1 MFSLLSLAFF
11 VHSYLRSCVLT
22 LPWTG
27 EEEMEEGKLEADAI
41 RLFLFTLGLEETCG
55 KEVV

>member
-1 MFSLLSLAFF
+1 MFSVLSLTFF
-11 VHSYLRSCVLT
+11 VRSYLRSCVLT

-41 RLFLFTLGLEETCG
+41 RLFLFTLGLEET
-55 KEVV
+55 VW